1 MCPNRIYFALFFSI
15 SKKKVRFFLFLTAH
29 WLRPNISIL
38 FPSFSIFL
46 LGYQQSRL
54 VCGIVFL
61 VLTAANFCALGSRS
75 NSVVCVLLGLKQK
88 FLEWCHPFQT
98 SYLRSNVSFSD
109 AILGF
114 KQDIVAQSWWSVGSD
129 WRHVG
134 LSRNGDIYMSCTG
147 TGQKEKGS
155 KSAVPRMPTHLEPLE
170 RWRSHSLQMRNLEMH
185 WIANVWNI
193 ELVCIDYPWT

>member
-170 RWRSHSLQMRNLEMH
+170 R
-185 WIANVWNI
+185 
-193 ELVCIDYPWT
+193 